1 MDKELEKRLSVN
13 DFEISNEEY
22 MIKIAFY
29 LEISKKALRAFNATE
44 DILEVQKQYE
54 ISDGTDKNTQLVI
67 DSKDTYY
74 HHYLLYKDRKF
85 KYEDLIKSLYNIEK
99 KNPILKN
106 MFKDITRSNMAGR
119 VADLTFAMMYLKKE
133 PSFEELLDWIAR
145 SSGSRLEFSI
155 TPLSINK
162 LMVKLAGSF
171 KGNITVYDPAVGTA
185 NLLLN
190 VDSENFEKNKYYG
203 QDINKFVLEIAK
215 MNAILQDINSKNI
228 ELRLGDS
235 LNSNW
240 NFGKADVVVADMP
253 LAMSWRPS
261 KDLEQDNRY
270 KNYGKL
276 PNKNEWPFILEGLDK
291 LSDDGTMI
299 ALSAQGILFRA
310 AKEYKVR
317 RKLLEDGMIKA
328 VILLPE
334 KLYYGTSV
342 ATCLLVLKKSSKD
355 RDVFFINASKE
366 YQKVKSNNVLTDDNI
381 GKIVDAFNNQKE
393 VKNFSRKISFEE
405 IQKNDFNLTMARYIN
420 QYQFQEK
427 LNQQKEFENL
437 TKIDN
442 KIGNVDEELNKI
454 MRELVTDDKLK
465 EVEKLIK

>member
-1 MDKELEKRLSVN
+1 M
-13 DFEISNEEY
+13 EI
-22 MIKIAFY
+22 
-29 LEISKKALRAFNATE
+29 R
-44 DILEVQKQYE
+44 
-54 ISDGTDKNTQLVI
+54 
-67 DSKDTYY
+67 
-74 HHYLLYKDRKF
+74 
-85 KYEDLIKSLYNIEK
+85 
-99 KNPILKN
+99 
-106 MFKDITRSNMAGR
+106 
-119 VADLTFAMMYLKKE
+119 
-133 PSFEELLDWIAR
+133 
-145 SSGSRLEFSI
+145 
-155 TPLSINK
+155 
-162 LMVKLAGSF
+162 
-171 KGNITVYDPAVGTA
+171 
-185 NLLLN
+185 
-190 VDSENFEKNKYYG
+190 
-203 QDINKFVLEIAK
+203 
-215 MNAILQDINSKNI
+215 
-228 ELRLGDS
+228 DS

-291 LSDDGTMI
+291 LSADGTMI

-381 GKIVDAFNNQKE
+381 GKIVDVFNNQKE
-393 VKNFSRKISFEE
+393 IKNFSRKISFEE
-405 IQKNDFNLTMARYIN
+405 IQKMI
-420 QYQFQEK
+420 
-427 LNQQKEFENL
+427 
-437 TKIDN
+437 
-442 KIGNVDEELNKI
+442 
-454 MRELVTDDKLK
+454 
-465 EVEKLIK
+465 LI

>member
-145 SSGSRLEFSI
+145 SSGSRSEFSI

-253 LAMSWRPS
+253 LVMSWRPS

>member
-145 SSGSRLEFSI
+145 SSGSRSEFSI

>member
-29 LEISKKALRAFNATE
+29 LEISKKALRAFDSTK
-44 DILEVQKQYE
+44 DILETQKQYE
-54 ISDGTDKNTQLVI
+54 MSDGTDKNTQLMI
-67 DSKDTYY
+67 DPKDTYY

-106 MFKDITRSNMAGR
+106 MFKDITGSNMAGR

-145 SSGSRLEFSI
+145 SSGSRSEFSI

-215 MNAILQDINSKNI
+215 MNAILQGINSKNI

-261 KDLEQDNRY
+261 KDLEQDDRY

-334 KLYYGTSV
+334 KLYYGTNV

-393 VKNFSRKISFEE
+393 VKNFSRKVSFEE

>member
-29 LEISKKALRAFNATE
+29 LEISKKALRAFDSTE

-54 ISDGTDKNTQLVI
+54 MSDGTDKNTQLVI
-67 DSKDTYY
+67 DPKDTYY

-85 KYEDLIKSLYNIEK
+85 KYEDLIKSLYNVEK

-106 MFKDITRSNMAGR
+106 MFKDIKGSNMEGR
-119 VADLTFAMMYLKKE
+119 VADLIFAMMYLKKE

-145 SSGSRLEFSI
+145 SSGSRSEFSF

-162 LMVKLAGSF
+162 LMVKLVDSF
-171 KGNITVYDPAVGTA
+171 KENITVYDPAVGTA

-203 QDINKFVLEIAK
+203 QDINKSVLEIAK

-261 KDLEQDNRY
+261 KDLEQDDRY

-317 RKLLEDGMIKA
+317 RKLLEDGMIKV

-442 KIGNVDEELNKI
+442 NIGNVDEELNKI

>member
-145 SSGSRLEFSI
+145 SSGSRSEFSI

-215 MNAILQDINSKNI
+215 MNVILQDINSKNI